1 MLDASYFFSKANHK
15 VLMSI
20 IAPQRAI
27 HKPIQMNIIISMD
40 RFHIIPTIPLLMEKI
55 LKAIQ
60 IILRIKIMTRISQ
73 RFRNRTKRILIMFP
87 HKKDMSKH
95 LAENFH
101 QIIIRLKLLK
111 IVLLIKIMIK

>member
-1 MLDASYFFSKANHK
+1 
-15 VLMSI
+15 MSI
-20 IAPQRAI
+20 IVPQRAI
-27 HKPIQMNIIISMD
+27 FKPIQMTIKTSMA
-40 RFHIIPTIPLLMEKI
+40 RFHIIPTNTLLMEKI